1 MQKNEWEHGRSY
13 HSYRAGQYMLP
24 NDETEQDRLDQKYQS
39 ITLVFDGKLFFAPVE
54 NPKAILDIGTGT
66 GIWAID
72 VADAYPQA
80 VVTATDLSPIQP
92 TWVPPNVR
100 FQVDDAELAWT
111 FSTKFDL
118 IHTLCM
124 TGCIKDW
131 DHLFEQAFESAALP
145 YNPRIPH

>member
-1 MQKNEWEHGRSY
+1 
-13 HSYRAGQYMLP
+13 MLP

-54 NPKAILDIGTGT
+54 KPKAILDIGTGT

-72 VADAYPQA
+72 VADAYPHA

-100 FQVDDAELAWT
+100 FQVDDAEDTWT

-118 IHTLCM
+118 IHTLCL

-131 DHLFEQAFESAALP
+131 DRLFEQAFESAASP
-145 YNPRIPH
+145 PQP